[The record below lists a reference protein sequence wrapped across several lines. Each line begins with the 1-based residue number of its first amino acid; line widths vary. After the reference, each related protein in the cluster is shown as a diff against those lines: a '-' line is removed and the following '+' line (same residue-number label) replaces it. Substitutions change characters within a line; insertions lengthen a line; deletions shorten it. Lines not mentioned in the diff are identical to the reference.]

1 MPAHILL
8 TPRLVLRIMNACV
21 AYVTAMGI
29 LTAQASTVW
38 RVHEDPS

>member
-29 LTAQASTVW
+29 LTWDESTRILV
-38 RVHEDPS
+38 DAPNG